1 MDTLSNPVATEPEP
15 PLTEAGQAALRDD
28 MLSSL
33 GTMPFLP
40 GALISRSL
48 WLIFICPWGFRNPVV
63 LPVDDRLD
71 LPEPDD
77 IASWCDL
84 LAHFMEHPRREETAL
99 VVLQRPGPANIS
111 DADKYIYRVMR
122 EAAAGLQTAPWA
134 FYVTGPD
141 GVQQVTEYNAEPQ
154 PDLGSLTGPAGAQGT
169 NHHHVLIL
177 DGEGGQRV
185 FLPSTRES
193 FSRRRIRLLSQ
204 LYSI

>member
-1 MDTLSNPVATEPEP
+1 MDTLSNSLATEPEP
-15 PLTEAGQAALRDD
+15 PPTEVGQPALRDD
-28 MLSSL
+28 VLRRL

-84 LAHFMEHPRREETAL
+84 LAHFIEHPRREETAL
-99 VVLQRPGPANIS
+99 VVLRRPGSAEVSN
-111 DADKYIYRVMR
+111 ADKYIYRVMR
-122 EAAAGLQTAPWA
+122 ESAVGLQTAPWA

-141 GVQQVTEYNAEPQ
+141 GVQRVTEHNADLQ
-154 PDLGSLTGPAGAQGT
+154 PDLGSLTGSAAPGQG
-169 NHHHVLIL
+169 
-177 DGEGGQRV
+177 
-185 FLPSTRES
+185 PP
-193 FSRRRIRLLSQ
+193 RLRGNVPRNCASACDRQVSGWGFELTKR
-204 LYSI
+204 